1 MIRFTQR
8 RDRSAIALLLLTI
21 LGVLLS
27 RGAAAAFA
35 GGAVL
40 MIIAVLKARLVVLDY
55 FGFRG
60 TPGPWRA
67 LLFGWIALVACG
79 AFASPLVQALR

>member
-1 MIRFTQR
+1 MIRLVR
-8 RDRSAIALLLLTI
+8 RLDRSAIALLLLTI
-21 LGVLLS
+21 LGVVLS

-40 MIIAVLKARLVVLDY
+40 MVVAVLKARLVVLDY

-60 TPGPWRA
+60 APAPWRA
-67 LLFGWIALVACG
+67 VLFGWIALVACG
-79 AFASPLVQALR
+79 ALISPVVQALR

>member
-1 MIRFTQR
+1 MIQILHR

-27 RGAAAAFA
+27 RGAVAAFA

-40 MIIAVLKARLVVLDY
+40 MVVAVLKARLVVLDY

-67 LLFGWIALVACG
+67 LLLGWIALVGCG
-79 AFASPLVQALR
+79 ALASPLLQAIR